1 VTSDQIGLL
10 VAVDTYTLLLSEA
23 LSSVGDAIAVSD
35 VDGRSVSGNELLGRI
50 NRIAGLLADLGLLP
64 GDGLAQLAS
73 NRLDAFAVMAACLRA
88 GIRYTPLHPLG
99 SLEQQSHIVRDAQA
113 KALVIDS
120 HAFYEHGAKLAKA
133 CEPLEVLT
141 LSSAEYGR
149 HFGDLLEGSPASQ
162 YEPKGADIAWVT
174 YTGGTT
180 GEPKGVVHTQAGMAA
195 TAEISTKAWEFPQ
208 DPHFLACSPISHA
221 AGFMVLPVL
230 RLGGT
235 VSLMPSFSPSAVFD
249 CIERQG
255 VNTLFLVPSMIYALL
270 DHPDIERRDLSNL
283 EHIIYASAPIAPE
296 RLREALHVF
305 GPILYQCYGQTE
317 CIHISSM
324 TRVDHDP
331 AVERRLESAGR
342 VTPGMTMAVLDP
354 TGEPVQPGE
363 VGEICIKGPCVMSQ
377 YWGRPEATAEALRNG
392 WLHTGDVGR
401 MDDDGFVYI
410 IDRLKDMIISGGF
423 NIYSRDVEQAIQQEA
438 EVREVAVVGLPDSR
452 WGERVHAIVVLA
464 DGAKSDAEALIASIR
479 ARSGPLLTPK
489 TLEFRDHLPLT
500 NLGKVDK
507 KALKSTLQA

>member
-1 VTSDQIGLL
+1 
-10 VAVDTYTLLLSEA
+10 VAVDTYTQLLSEA

-35 VDGRSVSGNELLGRI
+35 VDGRSVSGYELLGRI

-133 CEPLEVLT
+133 CESLEVLT

-149 HFGDLLEGSPASQ
+149 RLGDLLEGSSAPQ

-180 GEPKGVVHTQAGMAA
+180 GDPKGVVHTQAGMAA

-221 AGFMVLPVL
+221 AGFLVLPVL

-317 CIHISSM
+317 CIHIASM

-331 AVERRLESAGR
+331 AVARRLESAGR
-342 VTPGMTMAVLDP
+342 ATPGMTMAVLDP
-354 TGEPVQPGE
+354 TGEPVEPGE

-377 YWGRPEATAEALRNG
+377 YWGRPEATADTLRNG

-401 MDDDGFVYI
+401 MDNEGFVYI
-410 IDRLKDMIISGGF
+410 VDRLKDMIISGGF

-438 EVREVAVVGLPDSR
+438 EVQEVAVVGLPDSR
-452 WGERVHAIVVLA
+452 WGERVHAIVVLTA
-464 DGAKSDAEALIASIR
+464 GAKTDADALIASIR

>member
-1 VTSDQIGLL
+1 
-10 VAVDTYTLLLSEA
+10 
-23 LSSVGDAIAVSD
+23 
-35 VDGRSVSGNELLGRI
+35 
-50 NRIAGLLADLGLLP
+50 
-64 GDGLAQLAS
+64 
-73 NRLDAFAVMAACLRA
+73 
-88 GIRYTPLHPLG
+88 
-99 SLEQQSHIVRDAQA
+99 
-113 KALVIDS
+113 
-120 HAFYEHGAKLAKA
+120 
-133 CEPLEVLT
+133 
-141 LSSAEYGR
+141 
-149 HFGDLLEGSPASQ
+149 
-162 YEPKGADIAWVT
+162 
-174 YTGGTT
+174 
-180 GEPKGVVHTQAGMAA
+180 
-195 TAEISTKAWEFPQ
+195 
-208 DPHFLACSPISHA
+208 
-221 AGFMVLPVL
+221 
-230 RLGGT
+230 
-235 VSLMPSFSPSAVFD
+235 
-249 CIERQG
+249 
-255 VNTLFLVPSMIYALL
+255 MIYALL

-342 VTPGMTMAVLDP
+342 ATPGMTMAVLDP
-354 TGEPVQPGE
+354 TGEPVEPGE

-377 YWGRPEATAEALRNG
+377 YWGRPEATADTLRNG

-401 MDDDGFVYI
+401 MYNEGFVYI
-410 IDRLKDMIISGGF
+410 VDRLKDMIISGGF

-438 EVREVAVVGLPDSR
+438 QVQEVAVVGLPDSR
-452 WGERVHAIVVLA
+452 WGERVHAIVVLTDSAKTDA
-464 DGAKSDAEALIASIR
+464 DALITSIR